1 MDIKED
7 LPHSDNQEASLI
19 IKESIEEKIVIN
31 QSMILEGLQHREDHP
46 LLGM

>member
-7 LPHSDNQEASLI
+7 LPHSKNQEASLI
-19 IKESIEEKIVIN
+19 MKESIEEKIMIN
-31 QSMILEGLQHREDHP
+31 QSMISEGQQHREDHP